1 MSRAYRT
8 HLEVLYDFLDACRR
22 APRKTRIIGLANLNP
37 RYFGIY
43 AQFCLEHR
51 LIEWTGTGYRGTERT
66 IPAMNAIRRVIA
78 QSAELDE
85 AIRALQVMVPGALP
99 GSAPVP
105 ARETL
110 LAPASVGVASARE
123 RSRYGATP
131 ELAP

>member
-1 MSRAYRT
+1 MKRAYRT

-22 APRKTRIIGLANLNP
+22 TPRKTRIIGLANLNP

-43 AQFCLEHR
+43 AQFSLDLR
-51 LIEWTGTGYRGTERT
+51 LIEWTGSGYRSTERT
-66 IPAMNAIRRVIA
+66 VPAMNAIRRVIA

-99 GSAPVP
+99 GAAP
-105 ARETL
+105 AAGREPL
-110 LAPASVGVASARE
+110 LAHGTVAMPSARG
-123 RSRYGATP
+123 RSRYGAPP